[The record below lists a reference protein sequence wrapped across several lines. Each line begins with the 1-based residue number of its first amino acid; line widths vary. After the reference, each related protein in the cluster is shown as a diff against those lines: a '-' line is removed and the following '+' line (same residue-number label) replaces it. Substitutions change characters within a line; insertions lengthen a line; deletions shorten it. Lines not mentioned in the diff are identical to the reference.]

1 METTFKNKVVSAVN
15 AIGKFLLA
23 VVLVPALI
31 LINVLMFIF
40 DLVVFNPVV
49 YWIWCFIHPR
59 SAAKQLYDQT
69 QDDGDGLIISGK
81 LFWNINKC
89 FRFLLPWRSKR
100 QFLLVTKFANATHE
114 EQMHVFRT
122 EQDKVGLLNQKILD
136 RSVLSNIWLIYP
148 VFHEDLLPL
157 MGRLSLAEFK
167 DMVTISISTK
177 DNTSFLAMSS
187 ILLIK
192 KYMKNQTMS
201 DAMLEHLFKIA
212 TEVNRPS
219 EIIKILFCHIVA
231 CGLTPKLAAKYVN
244 THVGDN
250 FFVKDAIRNYNEKEM
265 VRSSRHDLSLWRQ
278 YCETV
283 LRDDDLYAEAQT
295 LMNDAQYRIYREKG
309 KYLSESAIVCILS
322 QDNHLLKEDVL
333 KSLALGKALR
343 EKDVPDSIYS
353 LLYANPKHMELYL
366 KFKAENEA
374 A

>member
-1 METTFKNKVVSAVN
+1 METTFKNKVVSVVN
-15 AIGKFLLA
+15 AVGNFLLA

-40 DLVVFNPVV
+40 DLIVFNPAV
-49 YWIWCFIHPR
+49 YWIWCLINPR
-59 SAAKQLYDQT
+59 SAARQLYDQT
-69 QDDGDGLIISGK
+69 KDDCIELIISGK

-89 FRFLLPWRSKR
+89 FRFMLPWRSKR
-100 QFLLVTKFANATHE
+100 QFLLVTEFANATHE

-122 EQDKVGLLNQKILD
+122 EKDKVALLNQKILD
-136 RSVLSNIWLIYP
+136 RSVLSEIWLNYP
-148 VFHEDLLPL
+148 VFREELLPL

-167 DMVTISISTK
+167 DMVTISVSTK

-187 ILLIK
+187 VLLIK

-201 DAMLEHLFKIA
+201 DAMLEHLFETA
-212 TEVNRPS
+212 TRVNRPS
-219 EIIKILFCHIVA
+219 EVINILFCHIVA
-231 CGLTPKLAAKYVN
+231 FGLTPKLATKYVN
-244 THVGDN
+244 VHVGDN
-250 FFVKDAIRNYNEKEM
+250 FFVKDAIRIYNEKEM
-265 VRSSRHDLSLWRQ
+265 VKSLRYDLSLWDQ

-283 LRDDDLYAEAQT
+283 LRDDDLYAEAQI
-295 LMNDAQYRIYREKG
+295 LMNNAQYRIYREKG
-309 KYLSESAIVCILS
+309 KYLSEKAIVCILS
-322 QDNHLLKEDVL
+322 QDNHVLKGEVL

-343 EKDVPDSIYS
+343 EKDVPDSIHS